1 MLDKKT
7 ILENYNKVKE
17 NIDQA
22 CKSVNRENDVT
33 IVAVTK
39 TFSEVL
45 IKKCIELDILDVGE
59 NRPQELRDK
68 YEIHGDQVNWHMIG
82 HLQRNKV
89 KYIIDKVSLIHSLDS
104 LRLAKELNKR
114 AKKNDLIVK
123 CLVQI
128 NVVNEDAKFG
138 ILKKEVETFLEN
150 VKDLNHIKIVGLMNM
165 APFYDDS
172 ENARSDFRQMK
183 ILFNKLKKH
192 KNKHYEM
199 KYLSMGMTND
209 YIVAVEEGSNMVR
222 IGSAIF
228 GQRDYS

>member
-104 LRLAKELNKR
+104 LKLADEISKR
-114 AKKNDLIVK
+114 AVSSNKIMDCFI
-123 CLVQI
+123 Q
-128 NVVNEDAKFG
+128 VNTG
-138 ILKKEVETFLEN
+138 
-150 VKDLNHIKIVGLMNM
+150 
-165 APFYDDS
+165 
-172 ENARSDFRQMK
+172 
-183 ILFNKLKKH
+183 
-192 KNKHYEM
+192 
-199 KYLSMGMTND
+199 
-209 YIVAVEEGSNMVR
+209 
-222 IGSAIF
+222 
-228 GQRDYS
+228 

>member
-1 MLDKKT
+1 MLNKDI

-17 NIDQA
+17 NIEKA
-22 CKSVNRENDVT
+22 CQNVNRENDVT

-39 TFSEVL
+39 TFSEEL
-45 IKKCIELDILDVGE
+45 IKKCIELDIFDVGE
-59 NRPQELRDK
+59 NRPLELRDK
-68 YEIHGDQVNWHMIG
+68 YEIHGEQVNWHMIG

-104 LRLAKELNKR
+104 VRLAKELNKR
-114 AKKNDLIVK
+114 AEKNNLVVD

-138 ILKKEVETFLEN
+138 ILKKEVENFLEEI
-150 VKDLNHIKIVGLMNM
+150 KDLNHIKIVGLMNM

-192 KNKHYEM
+192 ESEHYEM
-199 KYLSMGMTND
+199 KHLSMGMTND
-209 YIVAVEEGSNMVR
+209 YVVAVEEGSNMVR

>member
-89 KYIIDKVSLIHSLDS
+89 KYLMRMENCRMIQSIDS
-104 LRLAKELNKR
+104 LRLAKEVNKR
-114 AKKNDLIVK
+114 AKKNDRKIPV
-123 CLVQI
+123 LVEI
-128 NVVNEDAKFG
+128 NISGDENKFG
-138 ILKKEVETFLEN
+138 IAPEKAEEFLKKIINLDFLE
-150 VKDLNHIKIVGLMNM
+150 IEGLMTIL
-165 APFYDDS
+165 PYLDDS
-172 ENARSDFRQMK
+172 EKLRSYFKKMK
-183 ILFNKLKKH
+183 ELFDKLSAEVIPL
-192 KNKHYEM
+192 NE
-199 KYLSMGMTND
+199 LSMGMTND
-209 YIVAVEEGSNMVR
+209 YQIAVEEGSTIVR
-222 IGSAIF
+222 VGTAIF
-228 GQRDYS
+228 GEREY